1 MEFFSFSLYNLDII
15 DNGYEAKKKFHQSSP
30 KPLGWTKQIMEI
42 FLNGER
48 SMILDF
54 FSFI

>member
-30 KPLGWTKQIMEI
+30 KPLG
-42 FLNGER
+42 
-48 SMILDF
+48 
-54 FSFI
+54 